1 MYLKSG
7 MFTSLSS
14 DTGSTISNF
23 FTKNEHF
30 YFWEG
35 GVSGLAR
42 TGIPVQARG
51 PMDANNIHLTGWYRN
66 PTNGTPQSYGVAFN
80 ANRMIGSQ
88 YMWFVR
94 SGWSVGHF
102 NNWALSGGLGWR
114 PAKTTA
120 DLFGA
125 AFGWT
130 RPTVPVP
137 GGLRSQYTAETF
149 YRFHVTTPNFG
160 HHAGFPVDP
169 APGPESQGGHHVG
182 NQCASARCFLTYGFR
197 RLALERFRV
206 QCDFLFA
213 CGLFLPIFA
222 DPGFEGLAS
231 GRIAAGE
238 GKGSD
243 VGIRDGELGPLG

>member
-1 MYLKSG
+1 
-7 MFTSLSS
+7 
-14 DTGSTISNF
+14 
-23 FTKNEHF
+23 TKNEHF

-149 YRFHVTTPNFG
+149 YRFHVTPNFAITPDFQLIQHPALNPRVDTMWVTSVRARVFSDLRISLFSPRAIQG
-160 HHAGFPVDP
+160 AVRFPFRLRP
-169 APGPESQGGHHVG
+169 FSPNICGP
-182 NQCASARCFLTYGFR
+182 RPR
-197 RLALERFRV
+197 RSCQRPYR
-206 QCDFLFA
+206 
-213 CGLFLPIFA
+213 
-222 DPGFEGLAS
+222 
-231 GRIAAGE
+231 GR
-238 GKGSD
+238 
-243 VGIRDGELGPLG
+243 